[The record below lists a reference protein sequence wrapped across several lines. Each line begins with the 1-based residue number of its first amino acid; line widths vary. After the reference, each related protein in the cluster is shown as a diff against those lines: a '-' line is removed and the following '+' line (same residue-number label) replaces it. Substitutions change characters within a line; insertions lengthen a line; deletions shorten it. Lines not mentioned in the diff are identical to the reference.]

1 MVLRG
6 RRRPHEDA
14 PGLPEANSRRGPVT
28 VAVATFASVTAAVG
42 SGYWWESDWTV
53 YIDDGQGERRP
64 FDEFTGWWQ
73 AVESGFVGAVAGWAV
88 VAACASAWLFWSLLA
103 RGVPVA

>member
-1 MVLRG
+1 M
-6 RRRPHEDA
+6 
-14 PGLPEANSRRGPVT
+14 
-28 VAVATFASVTAAVG
+28 ATFASVTAAVG

-88 VAACASAWLFWSLLA
+88 VADRASGALTGHGKTPPTVSVQELS
-103 RGVPVA
+103 VASSKRA